1 MARIQNTLKQYMEWG
16 IKLKNKSS
24 DNQLLKKIFS
34 DFLMKVVVYFVV
46 VILIFAITIWIGSK
60 GDYQWLYD
68 QNEEAYFFWKA
79 LFYNVYSSSY
89 FIFVLIF
96 VIVGGFLFL
105 LYQLLKKVFSFVTA
119 LADSANRLFDKNEE
133 EIVLPEELNQLERKL
148 NHLKREALK
157 NERLAIE
164 NEQKKD
170 ELIVYMAHDLKTP
183 LTSMIGY
190 LSLLD
195 EIKDMPKQKRQK
207 YISIALDKSYKL
219 EDLINE
225 LFDTARFNSEKIIL
239 EKEELN
245 LNLMLEQIID
255 DFYPILKELNK
266 KVKFNS
272 KESIILFADANR
284 LSRVF
289 NNLLKN
295 AIYYSKENSDIEIDL
310 TKLDNKVLV
319 KVINKGKQIPK
330 AKLDKIFEKFYR
342 LDTSRNTNTGG
353 SGLGLAIAKDILELH
368 GGNIK
373 AQSSE
378 KETIFIV
385 ELPLDRT

>member
-1 MARIQNTLKQYMEWG
+1 M
-16 IKLKNKSS
+16 
-24 DNQLLKKIFS
+24 
-34 DFLMKVVVYFVV
+34 
-46 VILIFAITIWIGSK
+46 
-60 GDYQWLYD
+60 
-68 QNEEAYFFWKA
+68 
-79 LFYNVYSSSY
+79 
-89 FIFVLIF
+89 
-96 VIVGGFLFL
+96 
-105 LYQLLKKVFSFVTA
+105 
-119 LADSANRLFDKNEE
+119 
-133 EIVLPEELNQLERKL
+133 
-148 NHLKREALK
+148 
-157 NERLAIE
+157 
-164 NEQKKD
+164 
-170 ELIVYMAHDLKTP
+170 
-183 LTSMIGY
+183 
-190 LSLLD
+190 
-195 EIKDMPKQKRQK
+195 
-207 YISIALDKSYKL
+207 
-219 EDLINE
+219 
-225 LFDTARFNSEKIIL
+225 

-342 LDTSRNTNTGG
+342 LDTSRNTKTGG

>member
-1 MARIQNTLKQYMEWG
+1 
-16 IKLKNKSS
+16 
-24 DNQLLKKIFS
+24 
-34 DFLMKVVVYFVV
+34 
-46 VILIFAITIWIGSK
+46 
-60 GDYQWLYD
+60 
-68 QNEEAYFFWKA
+68 
-79 LFYNVYSSSY
+79 
-89 FIFVLIF
+89 
-96 VIVGGFLFL
+96 
-105 LYQLLKKVFSFVTA
+105 
-119 LADSANRLFDKNEE
+119 
-133 EIVLPEELNQLERKL
+133 
-148 NHLKREALK
+148 
-157 NERLAIE
+157 
-164 NEQKKD
+164 
-170 ELIVYMAHDLKTP
+170 
-183 LTSMIGY
+183 
-190 LSLLD
+190 
-195 EIKDMPKQKRQK
+195 MPKQKRQK